1 MKKLKYRLLMV
12 GRLLFLVGILIVFHA
27 KAQPDTLRLSEFKE
41 HRMLFEKA
49 VFTTTPLREKRQI
62 SPQFFTNQFSNWQP
76 LTPQSPTYTD
86 RTHWLHF
93 RVHNDTDTA
102 QTIYINVHSANQI
115 VVFYVAYNGQISA
128 LRSGYMTPSSQW
140 ALPADDR
147 YIPLI
152 FPKGATFDLLAQ
164 LSNYA
169 GILPF
174 WTGIQSPK
182 PSFRLQLEKESF
194 YLKKTLNEYRR
205 NLPEFQ
211 YRSWIQGALAL
222 AVLFVGLLYLK
233 YRQRIYAYYW
243 AYNLCGFL
251 FSLLKTRAYT
261 PIGQSL
267 GEWPLLKSHLMESLL
282 WWGIG
287 AYLLFMTEL
296 LDLAKT
302 HPLMRRW
309 FRRLAI
315 LLGGYG
321 FVYITVMLL
330 TNDGGFQQF
339 SFWVGRFIALPIY
352 IFTLIWMSRS
362 VRSPMVPF
370 VIWANSMLG
379 LFGILAWLRAGEVIL
394 KGVKLPANV
403 DDLLTLSFAV
413 VAEII
418 VLSLALA
425 HRYRLL
431 EKEKTESQL
440 AYYEE
445 LQNKSF
451 YEKRMAETEM
461 LALRSQMNPHFLFN
475 SLNSLEYLI
484 LSNDEHKATG
494 YLAKFSKLLR
504 MILNHSREESILLEE
519 ELTALRYYLDIEAT
533 RLGEGFT
540 YSIEV
545 ADSVDTQRLIIPPL
559 LLQPFVENA
568 IWHGLMPSDKLP
580 KNLRIRVRLADAHRV
595 EFEIEDN
602 GIGRK
607 KSAEMRSRS
616 SVKRKSYGMD
626 ITQQRIALFNRN
638 YPNQL
643 SIEVNDLQREK
654 ETGTLVRIVYN
665 LLDEPTNET

>member
-1 MKKLKYRLLMV
+1 MKKLKHRLLMV
-12 GRLLFLVGILIVFHA
+12 GRLLFLVGILIAFHA

-49 VFTTTPLREKRQI
+49 TFTTTPLREKRQI
-62 SPQFFTNQFSNWQP
+62 PSLFFTNQFSNWQR
-76 LTPQSPTYTD
+76 LTPQSPTYAD
-86 RTHWLHF
+86 QIHWLHF

-115 VVFYVAYNGQISA
+115 VVFHVAYNGQIST
-128 LRSGYMTPSSQW
+128 LRSGYMTPSSKW
-140 ALPADDR
+140 ALPEDDR

-174 WTGIQSPK
+174 WTGAQSPK

-194 YLKKTLNEYRR
+194 YLKKTLREYRQNR
-205 NLPEFQ
+205 PEFQ

-233 YRQRIYAYYW
+233 YCQRIYAYYW
-243 AYNLCGFL
+243 AYILCGFL

-267 GEWPLLKSHLMESLL
+267 GEWPLLKNHLMESLL

-296 LDLAKT
+296 LNLTKT
-302 HPLMRRW
+302 HPLMQRW
-309 FRRLAI
+309 FRRLA
-315 LLGGYG
+315 LLLAGYG

-339 SFWVGRFIALPIY
+339 SFWGGRFIALPIY
-352 IFTLIWMSRS
+352 VFTLIWMSRS
-362 VRSPMVPF
+362 VRSPMVPY

-394 KGVKLPANV
+394 KGIKLPANM

-580 KNLRIRVRLADAHRV
+580 KNLRIGVRLADAHRI

-607 KSAEMRSRS
+607 KAAELRSRS

-643 SIEVNDLQREK
+643 SIEINDLKREK
-654 ETGTLVRIVYN
+654 ETGTLVKIVYN
-665 LLDEPTNET
+665 LSDEPTNET